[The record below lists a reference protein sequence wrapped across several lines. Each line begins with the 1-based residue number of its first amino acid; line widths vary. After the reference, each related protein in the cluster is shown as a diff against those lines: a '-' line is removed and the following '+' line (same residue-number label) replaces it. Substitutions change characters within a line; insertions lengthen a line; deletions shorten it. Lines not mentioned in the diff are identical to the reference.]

1 MNTYIQSLHIKNVG
15 KFDSLDVEFNPH
27 MNIIVG
33 PNGYGKT
40 SILRGICNSFTSYHL
55 SEVRHRAGASYNM
68 YYIEN
73 GVKHKTGV
81 DGVVSVDQQYQ
92 NFNAEKWSLNQEE
105 GIENNSI
112 VRVPSYHI
120 LAIGAYRYFN
130 YLQIDGM
137 KREQKKDERQKYYI
151 HNNPSFIESTS
162 MPNIKQWMVN
172 RYFVTPMDWAVVEK
186 ANWNK
191 LNEKLSSIAPDG
203 TEFRFVRIERDLE
216 PIFSLNGQECYL
228 EELSSGYK
236 SVISILFTIIDWI
249 EGVNTGDNA
258 FIDSAEGTVL
268 IDEVDAHLHPTW
280 QQTVINSLREIFP
293 KIQFIVTTHSPHV
306 VISAKEG
313 EVILI
318 SEDTKVLDVK
328 PSKQSFKLW
337 QPQDVLS
344 DLMNTRERATAEAS
358 ELMEALDNSLAS
370 NNIESYDQQLEQL
383 SSLLHPS
390 DSILKYYRLSR
401 NKITL
406 NNDTDNKEV

>member
-15 KFDSLDVEFNPH
+15 KFDSLDIEFNPS

-40 SILRGICNSFTSYHL
+40 SILRGICNSFTHYHL
-55 SEVRHRAGASYNM
+55 SYVRHRAGASYKM

-73 GVKHKTGV
+73 GVKHKSGV
-81 DGVVSVDQQYQ
+81 DNLVSVDQQYR
-92 NFNAEKWSLNQEE
+92 NVHAENWSLSKEE
-105 GIENNSI
+105 GIENSLI
-112 VRVPSYHI
+112 VKIPTYHI

-130 YLQIDGM
+130 YTSIDGM
-137 KREQKKDERQKYYI
+137 KRESKQKERQEYYI
-151 HNNPSFIESTS
+151 QNNPAFIESTS

-172 RYFVTPMDWAVVEK
+172 RYFMVPMEWAIIEK
-186 ANWNK
+186 ENWNR
-191 LNEKLSSIAPDG
+191 LNQKLSSIAPSG
-203 TEFRFVRIERDLE
+203 TEFQFVRIERDLE

-249 EGVNTGDNA
+249 EGVNAGDSA
-258 FIDSAEGTVL
+258 LIDNAEGTVL
-268 IDEVDAHLHPTW
+268 IDEVDVHLHPTW
-280 QQTVINSLREIFP
+280 QQTIINSLREIFP

-318 SEDTKVLDVK
+318 SEDTKVLYVK

-401 NKITL
+401 NKISL
-406 NNDTDNKEV
+406 NNDTDN

>member
-40 SILRGICNSFTSYHL
+40 SILRGICNSFTYFHL

-92 NFNAEKWSLNQEE
+92 NFNAEKWSLNREE
-105 GIENNSI
+105 GIENDSI
-112 VRVPSYHI
+112 VSVPSYHI

-151 HNNPSFIESTS
+151 HSNPSFIESTS

-186 ANWNK
+186 ANWKK

-358 ELMEALDNSLAS
+358 ALMEALDNSLAS

-406 NNDTDNKEV
+406 NNDTDN